1 MPSLSVVM
9 SRSFSAS
16 AGQPLTWCFRRGLGE
31 RFIREL
37 RGKTEI
43 ILTGLVTFPQEK
55 LQRFRLSNSHGLG
68 PVEQS

>member
-9 SRSFSAS
+9 SLSFSAS

-37 RGKTEI
+37 LGEKKETEI
-43 ILTGLVTFPQEK
+43 IFTGNKPVSYWLINLTAMFSE
-55 LQRFRLSNSHGLG
+55 
-68 PVEQS
+68 